1 MSAKPDN
8 RDLNSDVTLPKKR
21 RCPPIVKA
29 LFVLALLGLLVF
41 VYWLIFLRPFE
52 TTDDAYVSGDQ
63 IRITPRVTGTIL
75 EILVDNTDDVAAGQ
89 LLVRLDPTDAALA
102 LETARENLSAA
113 IRQVASLD
121 SQRERL
127 KALVAA
133 RQNELTLLKNEYLRR
148 SKLKAGTSVTAE
160 EVERYRLQSRVGE
173 STLAAAQEEL
183 NVTLS
188 LLGSSPLKEHP
199 QIRAAAT
206 KLKEAWL
213 ALRRHEIY
221 SPASG
226 RVARRTAQIGAQ
238 VTAGT
243 PLMIVTPLDD
253 VWVDANFKESQLA
266 AVKVGQQVKVAA
278 DLYGGEVVHLGVVAG
293 RAAGTGSVF
302 SLLPPENAT
311 GNWIKV
317 VQRVPVRVYLE
328 PEAIKAAPLLLGLS
342 CQVSVLLNEPLKPLP
357 PISDQNR
364 TWALEEDF
372 TAINQEIER
381 AIAANLGLM
390 SPESLKPS
398 PGRDAQ

>member
-1 MSAKPDN
+1 
-8 RDLNSDVTLPKKR
+8 
-21 RCPPIVKA
+21 
-29 LFVLALLGLLVF
+29 LALLGLLVF